1 MTTLRLISKEKV
13 AAMDLT
19 EHKISSHEVYNGSFL
34 NVVEDTVRLP
44 NGNEAQRIVVKHPGA
59 AAVLA
64 ITAEQK
70 VVLVKQWRYPVGEA
84 LLEIPAGK
92 LDSQNEEPAHA
103 ALRELAEE
111 TPYTATE
118 VKLIHTFYTVP
129 GFGDEKMYLYLAENV
144 EPNSTLSADED
155 EILQPVLLSSAEV
168 HHALQNN
175 QIHDGKTLVALQYWL
190 LNCCKD

>member
-13 AAMDLT
+13 VAMDLT

-92 LDSQNEEPAHA
+92 LDGQNEDPAHA

-155 EILQPVLLSSAEV
+155 EILQPVLLSSTEV
-168 HHALQNN
+168 LHALQNN

>member
-1 MTTLRLISKEKV
+1 
-13 AAMDLT
+13 MDLT
-19 EHKISSHEVYNGSFL
+19 EYKISSREVYSGSFL
-34 NVVEDTVRLP
+34 QVKEDTVGLP
-44 NGNEAQRIVVKHPGA
+44 NGNQAQRIVVQHPGA
-59 AAVLA
+59 SAVLA
-64 ITAEQK
+64 ITSEKK

-92 LDSQNEEPAHA
+92 LDVKEDPAHA

-144 EPNSTLSADED
+144 QANSTLAADDD
-155 EILQPVLLSSAEV
+155 EIVQPVLMDKEEARA
-168 HHALQNN
+168 ALINN
-175 QIHDGKTLVALQYWL
+175 SIRDGKTLIALQYWL
-190 LNCCKD
+190 MHC

>member
-1 MTTLRLISKEKV
+1 
-13 AAMDLT
+13 MDLI

-34 NVVEDTVRLP
+34 NVVEDTVSLP

-92 LDSQNEEPAHA
+92 LDGQNEDPAHA

-155 EILQPVLLSSAEV
+155 EILQPVLLSSTEV
-168 HHALQNN
+168 LHALQNN

>member
-92 LDSQNEEPAHA
+92 LDCQNEDPAHA

-168 HHALQNN
+168 RHALQNS

>member
-1 MTTLRLISKEKV
+1 
-13 AAMDLT
+13 MDLT

-92 LDSQNEEPAHA
+92 LDGHNEDPAHA

-155 EILQPVLLSSAEV
+155 EILQPVLLSSTEV
-168 HHALQNN
+168 LYALQNN

>member
-1 MTTLRLISKEKV
+1 M
-13 AAMDLT
+13 
-19 EHKISSHEVYNGSFL
+19 
-34 NVVEDTVRLP
+34 
-44 NGNEAQRIVVKHPGA
+44 
-59 AAVLA
+59 
-64 ITAEQK
+64 
-70 VVLVKQWRYPVGEA
+70 
-84 LLEIPAGK
+84 LEIPAGK
-92 LDSQNEEPAHA
+92 LDGQNEDPAHA

-129 GFGDEKMYLYLAENV
+129 GIGDEKMYLYLAENV

-155 EILQPVLLSSAEV
+155 EILQPVLLSSAKV
-168 HHALQNN
+168 RHALQNN

>member
-1 MTTLRLISKEKV
+1 MSKEKV

-168 HHALQNN
+168 RYALQNN

>member
-1 MTTLRLISKEKV
+1 
-13 AAMDLT
+13 MDLT
-19 EHKISSHEVYNGSFL
+19 EYKISSREVYSGSFL
-34 NVVEDTVRLP
+34 QVKEDTVGLP
-44 NGNEAQRIVVKHPGA
+44 NGNQAQRIVVQHPGA
-59 AAVLA
+59 SAVLA
-64 ITAEQK
+64 ITPEKK

-92 LDSQNEEPAHA
+92 LDVKEDPAHA

-144 EPNSTLSADED
+144 QANSTLAADDD
-155 EILQPVLLSSAEV
+155 EIVQPVLMDKEEARA
-168 HHALQNN
+168 ALINN
-175 QIHDGKTLVALQYWL
+175 SIRDGKTLIALQYWL
-190 LNCCKD
+190 MHC